1 MDAKTKALEEMSRA
15 QSNHRRKYGEPD
27 PMLQRRIDLLM
38 KKAKKKSPKKG
49 TLVAKGKKKKDPEAP
64 YSDNP
69 TPGKPGWN
77 LAKAKRK
84 KAYKKSKKA

>member
-1 MDAKTKALEEMSRA
+1 MDSGTKALEEMSRA
-15 QSNHRRKYGEPD
+15 QSDHRRKYGEPD
-27 PMLQRRIDLLM
+27 PGLQRRIDALM
-38 KKAKKKSPKKG
+38 KRKG
-49 TLVAKGKKKKDPEAP
+49 LAKKKKDPEAP
-64 YSDNP
+64 YTDNP